1 MVEFAGKMSGMNVD
15 KNRGSSAS
23 AALRSPMCAR
33 CRNHGVVVRLLRHK
47 RFCPWRDCTC
57 ARCSLIAE
65 RRRIMAAQ
73 VALRRQQAQ
82 EETLLS
88 TRLSQSEP
96 VKVHSLSASPP
107 LMYSNASIH
116 PTQQAMDSG
125 PPQAQ
130 LSPPHSSPVHIS
142 ASQSSPASLHSNAF
156 VSTAQE
162 TSPLQYRGTPAAGQ
176 KNTGTRPAQRSTID
190 LLVQLFPELP
200 QHRLQMIAHTYGDN
214 KIMAIENALA
224 IRRAQEESAMLSYPT
239 FTKPTALGQRDLMLQ
254 HLTQLSQQD
263 QVSQLIRPP
272 MFPIPTQAQAT
283 KPKLSFSIQA
293 IIESGNTSP
302 DFQRKSPDSTSVV
315 QSCESSFR
323 PVVSRNSLGL

>member
-15 KNRGSSAS
+15 KNRTTSAS

-88 TRLSQSEP
+88 SRLSQSESG
-96 VKVHSLSASPP
+96 KVQPLSSSPP
-107 LMYSNASIH
+107 LMYSSAPLH
-116 PTQQAMDSG
+116 PTPHAIESG
-125 PPQAQ
+125 ASQGALQ
-130 LSPPHSSPVHIS
+130 SPPHSSPVHIS
-142 ASQSSPASLHSNAF
+142 PPHSSPAPPSTAF
-156 VSTAQE
+156 VSSAQE
-162 TSPLQYRGTPAAGQ
+162 SSPLQFRGTGAAGQ
-176 KNTGTRPAQRSTID
+176 KTSGTRPAQRSTID

-224 IRRAQEESAMLSYPT
+224 LRRAQEESAMLHYPA
-239 FTKPTALGQRDLMLQ
+239 FSKPAALGQRDIMIQ

-272 MFPIPTQAQAT
+272 MFPIPTQTQAS

-302 DFQRKSPDSTSVV
+302 DFQR
-315 QSCESSFR
+315 
-323 PVVSRNSLGL
+323 